1 MDEIVQRI
9 LDCAKENGLEQKD
22 LARKIGV
29 HPQVITAWKNQ
40 EKPSKSY
47 RKYVDSIAE
56 ILGTTSDY
64 LLTGQKEN
72 PAPKMEDGID
82 ENINRLLDVLG
93 DLTPEEQRQVIAYA
107 QGIQAGH
114 KTPASDHT

>member
-9 LDCAKENGLEQKD
+9 LDCAKECGLEQKD
-22 LARKIGV
+22 LAQRIGV

-64 LLTGQKEN
+64 LLTGQKEK
-72 PAPKMEDGID
+72 PAPQD
-82 ENINRLLDVLG
+82 EGGLDAELNWLLE
-93 DLTPEEQRQVIAYA
+93 DLTPEERKQVAA
-107 QGIQAGH
+107 FAAGL
-114 KTPASDHT
+114 KAGREAPASDRM